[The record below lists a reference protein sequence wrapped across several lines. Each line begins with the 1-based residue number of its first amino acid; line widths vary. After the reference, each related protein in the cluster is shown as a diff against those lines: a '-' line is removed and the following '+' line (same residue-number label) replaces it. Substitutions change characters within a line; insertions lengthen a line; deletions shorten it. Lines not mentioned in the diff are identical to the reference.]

1 MMRAIL
7 TVVGTRPQFIKAA
20 AVSQVLSTRGNLR
33 EVIVHTGQHFDD
45 NMSRQFFEELD
56 IPTPTYSLDIH
67 GGAHGEMTG
76 RMLQEIEPIIG
87 KVRPDI
93 VLVYGDTNSTV
104 AAALAAAKMR
114 VPVAHVEAG
123 LRSFDRTMPEEINR
137 IVTDHISSLLFC
149 PTQAAVANLRREG
162 IVAGVT
168 HVGDV
173 MYDMTQRAA
182 ALVKQKSRI
191 LERLALRPNSYAV
204 ATVHRAESTDE
215 PDKLARIFMWLA
227 ERAAERP
234 VVMPL
239 HPRTRL
245 AMERAAVN
253 AGALRMIDPLGYL
266 DMTALVQNAA
276 AVYTDSGGLQKE
288 AYFHRVPCV
297 TLRTTTEWVETVEAG
312 WNRLWTE
319 PPNNTPRREIDDYG
333 EGRAALRIVEAIES
347 AR

>member
-1 MMRAIL
+1 MRAIL
-7 TVVGTRPQFIKAA
+7 TVIGTRPQFIKAA
-20 AVSQVLSTRGNLR
+20 AVSQALRTRSNLR
-33 EVIVHTGQHFDD
+33 EIIVHTGQHFDD

-76 RMLQEIEPIIG
+76 RMLQEIELVIG
-87 KVRPDI
+87 KVRPDL

-123 LRSFDRTMPEEINR
+123 LRSFDRSMPEEINR
-137 IVTDHISSLLFC
+137 IVTDHISGLLFC
-149 PTQAAVANLRREG
+149 PTKAAVANLRREG

-227 ERAAERP
+227 ERAVGTTGHNAASPTHTHCNGACCRQ
-234 VVMPL
+234 
-239 HPRTRL
+239 HR
-245 AMERAAVN
+245 RAANDRSSGLFGHDGV
-253 AGALRMIDPLGYL
+253 GAECC
-266 DMTALVQNAA
+266 
-276 AVYTDSGGLQKE
+276 GGLHGFRGPAE
-288 AYFHRVPCV
+288 GSLLPPRSLHNVAYHDRM
-297 TLRTTTEWVETVEAG
+297 G
-312 WNRLWTE
+312 
-319 PPNNTPRREIDDYG
+319 
-333 EGRAALRIVEAIES
+333 
-347 AR
+347 